1 MDQMVQIVVLL
12 DCIAVIIWVSDGT
25 NAVNNVVNVIES
37 LCVRVVCVCWDSSL
51 IILSTI
57 VVDLMV

>member
-12 DCIAVIIWVSDGT
+12 DWIAVGT

-37 LCVRVVCVCWDSSL
+37 RWVRLCVCVCL
-51 IILSTI
+51 LGQ
-57 VVDLMV
+57 VVNYFIDNCWV